1 MAYIVDP
8 INNTLIDDEKPFK
21 KKKYKQLEF
30 DFNEAPTRKPGALP
44 PGTNTI
50 QRYNNGGKVKDMNKV
65 VAETKKNAEFD
76 KKYPPLVKTKALI
89 DEGLLDQ
96 KDLVVSYDPATKLFT
111 NKDRNIAF
119 ADYNTATKHNASIGV
134 VRKELPTIKKFD
146 NNDPSTYPSKQIKN
160 INA

>member
-119 ADYNTATKHNASIGV
+119 ADYNTATNTMRV
-134 VRKELPTIKKFD
+134 
-146 NNDPSTYPSKQIKN
+146 
-160 INA
+160 